1 MMLNETDLDAF
12 GYDYWSSDYK
22 TKVRMQNMTPMSM
35 VKEFSQT
42 LDQDPQPYLYA
53 GLIAEEADE
62 WRSEYLRDT
71 KADQLKELA
80 DLVYVIYGFANAK
93 GWDLDEAVRR
103 VHVNNLGRC
112 IQPDGSIQRRADG
125 KILKNLDYPKV
136 DLTDLVQE

>member
-1 MMLNETDLDAF
+1 MLNETDLDAF
-12 GYDYWSSDYK
+12 GYGYWSSDYK
-22 TKVRMQNMTPMSM
+22 TKVRVQNMTPMSM
-35 VKEFSQT
+35 VKEFSKKTEQV
-42 LDQDPQPYLYA
+42 PQPYLYA

-62 WRSEYLRDT
+62 WRSEYQRDT
-71 KADQLKELA
+71 GVEQLKELA

-112 IQPDGSIQRRADG
+112 IQPNGSVQRRADG
-125 KILKNLDYPKV
+125 KILKNPDYPKV